1 MSAWLCTQRHIAAL
15 ATAAHDL
22 GHGFRESGETLL
34 RENERSLRSRYEP
47 WTDSY
52 FGDSGLTAP
61 FNYLEPV
68 RLNCP
73 AELLKQLDCY
83 EHQACESSDWEKTA
97 AKKLCAKIAERIRLA
112 TFAASLDVLRS
123 CPEYERAQWGLDE

>member
-34 RENERSLRSRYEP
+34 RENERSLRSRYERA
-47 WTDSY
+47 DEY
-52 FGDSGLTAP
+52 FGPWLVGA

-83 EHQACESSDWEKTA
+83 EYQACESSDWEKTA
-97 AKKLCAKIAERIRLA
+97 AKKLCAEIAERIRIA
-112 TFAASLDVLRS
+112 SFAGSLDVIRS